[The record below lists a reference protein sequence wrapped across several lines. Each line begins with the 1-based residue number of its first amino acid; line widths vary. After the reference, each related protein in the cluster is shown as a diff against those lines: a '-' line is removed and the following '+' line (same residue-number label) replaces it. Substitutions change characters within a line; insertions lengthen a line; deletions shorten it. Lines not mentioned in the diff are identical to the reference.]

1 MRSQYQRHKLI
12 ILNIIISD
20 PFFILPLL
28 KLLLP
33 LVFCVYFFSLL
44 DFDRLVTFVFCL
56 YIQIVLNTCLLQIN
70 VLRRFA
76 ASTTQKLRLQLC
88 NYFANYYTRLQ
99 NWKLC
104 QQPKLP
110 NVLLYISNEYWP
122 WTAKI
127 HLLPSVYIVVS
138 VCLCVCVLRFSI
150 SD

>member
-20 PFFILPLL
+20 PSSILPLL
-28 KLLLP
+28 KLLLF
-33 LVFCVYFFSLL
+33 LLCFVCLFALL

-56 YIQIVLNTCLLQIN
+56 CKYIYIQIVLITCLLQIN

-99 NWKLC
+99 NQKLC
-104 QQPKLP
+104 QQPKCP
-110 NVLLYISNEYWP
+110 MYYISDIGFHYD
-122 WTAKI
+122 
-127 HLLPSVYIVVS
+127 LLTPLSN
-138 VCLCVCVLRFSI
+138 
-150 SD
+150 